1 MLNKKII
8 KLWHTYR
15 IIQPMKILMTEEEN
29 ILEILREKDNVQK
42 QA

>member
-15 IIQPMKILMTEEEN
+15 IIQPMKILTTEEN
-29 ILEILREKDNVQK
+29 ILEILREKDNIQK

>member
-15 IIQPMKILMTEEEN
+15 IIQPMKILMTEEN